1 MYDAEHFTK
10 RVSPVSRNYTN
21 QNRLLSVRGLKFGRR
36 GVLERWWEEGGGLC
50 FAQAIN
56 NGARPLRIL
65 ATFSS
70 NLQNV
75 FGRSRQPIKMPHVE
89 FLFKQA
95 TNTTIDSAK
104 YLTAAC
110 TDGSGCGLR
119 TTSEDDDPIP
129 SEVPFRRGHPSV
141 LTTN

>member
-1 MYDAEHFTK
+1 MYDTELLTK

-21 QNRLLSVRGLKFGRR
+21 QNRLLSVRGLKVGRR
-36 GVLERWWEEGGGLC
+36 GVVERWWGKRGGGLC

-75 FGRSRQPIKMPHVE
+75 FGRS
-89 FLFKQA
+89 L
-95 TNTTIDSAK
+95 
-104 YLTAAC
+104 L
-110 TDGSGCGLR
+110 
-119 TTSEDDDPIP
+119 P
-129 SEVPFRRGHPSV
+129 S
-141 LTTN
+141 